1 MNFLQ
6 RAWECHPV
14 LHTAAEWHHL
24 IPTCRGWT
32 GGQLR
37 AGVVAGEAGG
47 LMQENKAF
55 GVIVKVSSTLLRGRP
70 AGHMYWVLGG
80 IQTVVGAGRS

>member
-1 MNFLQ
+1 M
-6 RAWECHPV
+6 
-14 LHTAAEWHHL
+14 
-24 IPTCRGWT
+24 
-32 GGQLR
+32 
-37 AGVVAGEAGG
+37 VAGEAGG